1 VVIEREAAAEADLA
15 AQTRRAHRLAPVRH
29 GRLGAREGGDLHRQQ
44 RHEPHAVPLD
54 DPVGTALRAVR
65 RLRAVRLSPA
75 VLALLYSPV
84 PARGTEP
91 KWRNWQT
98 RRTQNPLIRKDRAG
112 STPAFGTTPRTRVRL
127 RRPPL
132 RMRPSPTAAAAR

>member
-1 VVIEREAAAEADLA
+1 EPSALSLHDALPIW
-15 AQTRRAHRLAPVRH
+15 H

-91 KWRNWQT
+91 KWRNWQRSEEHT
-98 RRTQNPLIRKDRAG
+98 SELQSREK
-112 STPAFGTTPRTRVRL
+112 
-127 RRPPL
+127 
-132 RMRPSPTAAAAR
+132 